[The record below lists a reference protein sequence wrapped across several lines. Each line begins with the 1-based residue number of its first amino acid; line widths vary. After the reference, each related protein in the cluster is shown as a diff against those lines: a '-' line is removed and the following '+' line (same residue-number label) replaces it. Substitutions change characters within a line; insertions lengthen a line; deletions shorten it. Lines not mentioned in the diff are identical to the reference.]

1 MMPSSEVKREERF
14 KVGMSQLVVTIQ
26 SGENGWTI
34 LYADSSS
41 EYQDEVDTTDNNFDK
56 AMKVLKTQF
65 GDLINDYH
73 ESDNNG
79 WIKIESE
86 NDLPITDGKTIQY
99 FFVTKAGN
107 ITENG
112 YCDLM
117 KNKKIQYSLVYTHY
131 QKIIKPKKP
140 LY

>member
-1 MMPSSEVKREERF
+1 MTLKEKITQVIVDLNKESVKYPRM
-14 KVGMSQLVVTIQ
+14 KTNDVTFM
-26 SGENGWTI
+26 
-34 LYADSSS
+34 LA
-41 EYQDEVDTTDNNFDK
+41 K
-56 AMKVLKTQF
+56 
-65 GDLINDYH
+65 LINDYH

-131 QKIIKPKKP
+131 QQIIKPEKP